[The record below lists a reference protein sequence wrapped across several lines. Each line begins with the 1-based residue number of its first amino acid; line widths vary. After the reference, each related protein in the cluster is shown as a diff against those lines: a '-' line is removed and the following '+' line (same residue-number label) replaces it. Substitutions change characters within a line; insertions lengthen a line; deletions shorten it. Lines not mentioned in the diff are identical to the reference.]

1 LTTHEFF
8 IPTNSHSNDYTGPID
23 EGSSNIQNYSTNGQ
37 KHGFS
42 SKNELNPFFS
52 QALVTSRESTI
63 LHDEKMNGLQQVNKG
78 LIYGRDFID
87 RNEVEMVINNI
98 QNEIQF
104 LRGFLDEL
112 AQSLPNLTISNDVNT
127 PPENSVFLP
136 RSQLASKSS
145 ELITSNDKV
154 GSKREENETEN
165 VIGNRITIE
174 EENISIKI
182 QILEKNLQLWHN
194 ILEQNFPSQ
203 DPTHSNQ
210 INSQSSNLTPLTR
223 KNTPNDMNSSGNGG
237 ISSTIS
243 TWISGF
249 DPGHARFFIAALT
262 AGIYLG
268 AFFTYKNGLY
278 IPFQSDES
286 DGEKS
291 IDELERKGWGWSL
304 FSGADGNE
312 TNSGTTSDT
321 VHHGVVSQISS
332 FFPSFFSQNANHT
345 QTEQNTNS
353 SWGYPTFG
361 FSANWFRHNSPATSP
376 TPSTPST
383 QLDFD
388 MGDSSRRLDLSEQVI
403 MAGEDILDNISGDTY
418 DRTFDKVSP

>member
-8 IPTNSHSNDYTGPID
+8 IPTTSHSNDYTGPID
-23 EGSSNIQNYSTNGQ
+23 EGSSNIQSYSTDSQ

-52 QALVTSRESTI
+52 HALVTARESTI
-63 LHDEKMNGLQQVNKG
+63 LHDEKTNGLRQGSKG
-78 LIYGRDFID
+78 SIYGRDFID

-98 QNEIQF
+98 QNEIQL

-112 AQSLPNLTISNDVNT
+112 TQSLPNLTVSSDVNT
-127 PPENSVFLP
+127 PPANSFFP
-136 RSQLASKSS
+136 SRSQPASKSP
-145 ELITSNDKV
+145 ELITPNDKV
-154 GSKREENETEN
+154 GGKGEGSETEGN
-165 VIGNRITIE
+165 IGNRITIE

-182 QILEKNLQLWHN
+182 QILEKNLQLWYN
-194 ILEQNFPSQ
+194 ILEQNFPPQ
-203 DPTHSNQ
+203 DPTHPNQ
-210 INSQSSNLTPLTR
+210 INSLSSNLTPLTR
-223 KNTPNDMNSSGNGG
+223 KNTPNDPNSSGNG

-291 IDELERKGWGWSL
+291 TDELGRKGWGWSL

-312 TNSGTTSDT
+312 TNSGTTSDS

-332 FFPSFFSQNANHT
+332 LFPFFFSQNTNHA
-345 QTEQNTNS
+345 QTEQSTNS

-361 FSANWFRHNSPATSP
+361 FSANWFRPNSPATS
-376 TPSTPST
+376 STLSAPPT

-418 DRTFDKVSP
+418 DRTFDKVSPP